1 MKIERE
7 ELMMQQRAVEALEE
21 STKSLEVADQL
32 LKVGN
37 YREAER
43 LQAKAREQ
51 RKVSVQLLAQALH
64 RQRGH

>member
-1 MKIERE
+1 MGTD
-7 ELMMQQRAVEALEE
+7 ELRMQQRAVEALEE
-21 STKSLEVADQL
+21 STKTLKVADQL
-32 LKVGN
+32 LRVGN

-43 LQAKAREQ
+43 LQAEAREQ

>member
-1 MKIERE
+1 MESE

-43 LQAKAREQ
+43 LRDEAREQ
-51 RKVSVQLLAQALH
+51 RKVSVRLLAQALRKRDH
-64 RQRGH
+64 

>member
-43 LQAKAREQ
+43 LRDEAREQ
-51 RKVSVQLLAQALH
+51 RKVSVRLLAQALRKRDH
-64 RQRGH
+64 

>member
-1 MKIERE
+1 MGTD
-7 ELMMQQRAVEALEE
+7 ELRMQQRAVEALEE
-21 STKSLEVADQL
+21 STKTLEVADQL

>member
-1 MKIERE
+1 MEMRID
-7 ELMMQQRAVEALEE
+7 ELRMQQRAVEALEE

-43 LQAKAREQ
+43 LQAQAREQ

-64 RQRGH
+64 QKRGH

>member
-1 MKIERE
+1 MKMESE

-43 LQAKAREQ
+43 LRDEAREQ
-51 RKVSVQLLAQALH
+51 RKVSVRLLAQALRKRDH
-64 RQRGH
+64 

>member
-1 MKIERE
+1 MGTD
-7 ELMMQQRAVEALEE
+7 ELRMQQRAVEALEE
-21 STKSLEVADQL
+21 STKTLEVADQL
-32 LKVGN
+32 LRVGN

-43 LQAKAREQ
+43 LQAEAREQ